1 MLHRQSARKTAFYG
15 RGEYVMCHYT
25 NLEVIYVSLTSRLLR
40 GKDGSTGNRVILKTG
55 GQEPMTQEET
65 ARLRQEYQIMQQI
78 ESPHVVKALGEVT
91 MDDRYYLVE
100 EYCPGITLSR
110 LLKQGALEMSD
121 FYRIAKQL
129 VMGLR
134 DIHKAGVIHKDVN
147 PSNIMYD
154 AESDRVVFLDF
165 GISSMFMHEQMSGT
179 RLENIEGTLRYI
191 APEQTG
197 RMNTELDYRA
207 DFYSLGIT
215 LYQMLTGRHPFD
227 AETPTEL
234 VFSHIAKTP
243 PDLRVILPNVPPML
257 AAVIDKLLSKMPKD
271 RYLSC
276 EGLLYDLTRCQRER
290 EFILGEKDFSR
301 RFEFAH
307 RLYGREAE
315 IAQLKNDFKE
325 VAAGSRTLVSISGYS
340 GIGKTTLVNQLREE
354 AQQNSSMFLQGKFDQ
369 YHANVPYFAFFE
381 AIKQFCSIIFMES
394 KESIDSWKQTLSEQL
409 GGDAALLSS
418 KVAELALL
426 TGVQSGPEDM
436 GPLEERTRFKSVL
449 EKLLALLAT
458 PEHPL
463 VLFLD
468 DVHRADMGSLEILE
482 ELFKNDDIHN
492 LMMVVCFRDNEVC
505 SEHPLILSLNKIIQ
519 WGGHVT
525 QLNLKGLDPSSTAQM
540 LKDIFKTETDTTFA
554 LAEILYRK
562 TKGNPFY
569 IKQFLRLC
577 HSKGYLKLDM
587 ETGIWSWEEAKIRAC
602 PAQENVVD
610 FLTENLNQFSK
621 ETISLLSFGACIGQ
635 SFSVKDVSAVC
646 GLSEREINRRLIT
659 AVAQE
664 AVYPVEKDGKAG
676 LQTMYQFAHDR
687 FQQVFYTTLSEKTRA
702 RVHYLLGK
710 RYEEHSRITGDLDER
725 VFEIADHYAMG
736 LAEAK
741 HQEERRR
748 IQEFLLRTAHRC
760 GLVSAFDTAERYLRL
775 LLVQPDL
782 KRPENRAFLTK
793 IYMEYHAV
801 MCSLVKEEESDRIYE
816 KLCHMVTEP
825 IQLVDSCC
833 LQISSFSN
841 RGRYE
846 DAFEI
851 GLALLRLLGV
861 LFPGGNMK
869 LTLER
874 EIASFYQEREA
885 LGADDILNLKEA
897 ENPAE
902 AGISKLLCRLCG
914 PTFFFQP
921 DYSYWTVFT
930 AVRRMF
936 RHGYTP
942 HALQMYSNL
951 MMPLGEL
958 RRDYRTSYAACK
970 SAMRLAEK
978 HKYKEVIHSI
988 YCMFA
993 LHTGHWYEDVVR
1005 EIPYAKESIKGNAQ
1019 MGDFEYACYG
1029 YYGLMMAVMESAS
1042 HVDELWNEV
1051 QSGVKFA
1058 EKTGSDHALG
1068 SFLNFR
1074 QLCRSIRGELSLTG
1088 SFDQDGFSEQIHLE
1102 RFSHNLQAISYH
1114 HVIRALSAV
1123 IYRDYSTA
1131 CQLCQDAVPLLPYV
1145 SSFYNVAL
1153 HNFLYSLSICQV
1165 LETEDYE
1172 PQARFALLH
1181 ALEENQ
1187 EWLKERSSDAFC
1199 NYGHLYLLIEAER
1212 KAAEGCIKEALL
1224 LYEEAL
1230 EAAKK
1235 HDRCLHHA
1243 ILCDVTALRYERL
1256 KIKSSAKHYLTDTYR
1271 LYNHWG
1277 AEGKCAR
1284 MLQDYPD
1291 LAILWKNDTRQSTLS
1306 EDSIRTTASL
1316 DMRSVLKASQ
1326 AISEELELEG
1336 ILEKLIHSLLEC
1348 AGAQHIYYLC
1358 QTDSGYEIQ
1367 AEGHSAL
1374 KEACIISKRPA
1385 EDQDIP
1391 LSIITYVERTLEAV
1405 ILEDAENSR
1414 VFGKDPHIKEN
1425 HCKSVLCMPIL
1436 SKGELKGILYLENNL
1451 AAGAFDQR
1459 RKENLMPIAAQL
1471 AISLENAY
1479 LYEHLRFLVDERT
1492 KALLEEIKVRK
1503 RAEEKLAHMANYDA
1517 LTGLPNRRL
1526 FHKILSRLLLEA
1538 ENSGQLLAVLY
1549 MDLDS
1554 FKEVNDTYGHEKGDM
1569 VLEETA
1575 KRLIRAV
1582 RGSDIVSRMG
1592 GDEFV
1597 LLLSRIIADE
1607 EIRHV
1612 CERILS
1618 EIRRPFQLSEDLFI
1632 EMTASIGIS
1641 VYPRDGQDGKELL
1654 SRADQAMYR
1663 IKKSEKNFYT
1673 FTESLSEAEKKP

>member
-1 MLHRQSARKTAFYG
+1 
-15 RGEYVMCHYT
+15 MCQYT
-25 NLEVIYVSLTSRLLR
+25 NLEVIYVSPSSKLLR
-40 GKDGSTGNRVILKTG
+40 GKDSGTGSRVVLKTG

-65 ARLRQEYQIMQQI
+65 ARLRREYQIMQRI
-78 ESPHVVKALGEVT
+78 DSPHVVKPLNETTLDG
-91 MDDRYYLVE
+91 RFYLVE
-100 EYCPGITLSR
+100 EFCPGITLSR

-134 DIHKAGVIHKDVN
+134 DIHKSGIIHKDVN
-147 PSNIMYD
+147 PANIMYD
-154 AESDRVVFLDF
+154 AESGRVVLLDF
-165 GISSMFMHEQMSGT
+165 GISSMFIHEQMSGT

-215 LYQMLTGRHPFD
+215 LYQMLTGRYPFD

-243 PDLRVILPNVPPML
+243 PDLRVLLPNVPPML
-257 AAVIDKLLSKMPKD
+257 AAIIDKLLSKMAKD
-271 RYLSC
+271 RYLSS
-276 EGLLYDLTRCQRER
+276 EGLLYDLTRCQSEK

-301 RFEFAH
+301 RFEFTH
-307 RLYGREAE
+307 RLYGREE
-315 IAQLKNDFKE
+315 ETAQLKSDFKE
-325 VAAGSRTLVSISGYS
+325 VASGSRILVSISGYS
-340 GIGKTTLVNQLREE
+340 GIGKTSLVNQLQEE
-354 AQQNSSMFLQGKFDQ
+354 TQRTNGMFLQGKFDQ

-381 AIKQFCSIIFMES
+381 AIKQFCSMVFLEPDEGIQN
-394 KESIDSWKQTLSEQL
+394 WKHTISEQL
-409 GGDAALLSS
+409 GSDAALLTG
-418 KVAELALL
+418 KVAEMALL
-426 TGVQSGPEDM
+426 TGDHPVPEDM
-436 GPLEERTRFKSVL
+436 GTLEERTRFKSVL
-449 EKLLALLAT
+449 EKLLSLLAA

-468 DVHRADMGSLEILE
+468 DIHRADMGSLEMLE
-482 ELFKNDDIHN
+482 ELFKNEDIHN
-492 LMMVVCFRDNEVC
+492 LMIVVCYRDNEV
-505 SEHPLILSLNKIIQ
+505 SSDHPLILSLNKIIQ
-519 WGGHVT
+519 RGGRVT
-525 QLNLKGLDPSSTAQM
+525 QLNLKGLNPESTVQM
-540 LKDIFKTETDTTFA
+540 LGDIFKTEADTA
-554 LAEILYRK
+554 ARLAEIIYRK

-587 ETGIWSWEEAKIRAC
+587 DTGSWSWEEAKILAC

-610 FLTENLNQFSK
+610 FLTENLNQFSE
-621 ETISLLSFGACIGQ
+621 ETISLLSLGACIGQ
-635 SFSVKDVSAVC
+635 SFSVEDLSAVC
-646 GLSEREINRRLIT
+646 SLPEREINRRLIM

-664 AVYPVEKDGKAG
+664 AVYPMEKDGKTG
-676 LQTMYQFAHDR
+676 LQTTYQFTHDR
-687 FQQVFYTTLSEKTRA
+687 FQQVFYTALPEKARA
-702 RVHYLLGK
+702 SVHYLLGR
-710 RYEEHSRITGDLDER
+710 RYEEHARAAGDLDER
-725 VFEIADHYAMG
+725 AFEIADHYAMG
-736 LAEAK
+736 LGEAK
-741 HQEERRR
+741 DPEERRR
-748 IQEFLLRTAHRC
+748 IQEFLLGTAHRC
-760 GLVSAFDTAERYLRL
+760 ELVSAFDTAERYLIL
-775 LLVQPDL
+775 LLSQPEL
-782 KRPENRAFLTK
+782 KQPENFPFLTK
-793 IYMEYHAV
+793 IYMEYHAAL
-801 MCSLVKEEESDRIYE
+801 CNLVKEEECDRIYG
-816 KLCHMVTEP
+816 KLCDLVAEPTE
-825 IQLVDSCC
+825 LVDNCC

-851 GLALLRLLGV
+851 GLALLGQMGV
-861 LFPGGNMK
+861 TFPRENIE

-874 EIASFYQEREA
+874 EIASFYQERNA
-885 LGADDILNLKEA
+885 LGAEDVLNLKEA
-897 ENPAE
+897 EDPAE

-914 PTFFFQP
+914 PTFFFRP

-958 RRDYRTSYAACK
+958 REDYRTAYAAGK
-970 SAMRLAEK
+970 SAMHLAEK
-978 HKYKEVIHSI
+978 HQYREVIYSI

-993 LHTGHWYEDVVR
+993 LHTGHWFEDVVN
-1005 EIPYAKESIKGNAQ
+1005 EIPYARESIKGNAQ

-1029 YYGLMMAVMESAS
+1029 YYGLMMAVMESS
-1042 HVDELWNEV
+1042 VHVDELWNEV
-1051 QSGVKFA
+1051 QAGVKFA

-1068 SFLNFR
+1068 SFLSFQ

-1088 SFDQDGFSEQIHLE
+1088 SFDGDGFSEQTHLE
-1102 RFSHNLQAISYH
+1102 RFSHNLQAISYY

-1131 CQLCQDAVPLLPYV
+1131 CRLYSDAVPLLPYV
-1145 SSFYNVAL
+1145 SSFYNMAL
-1153 HNFLYSLSICQV
+1153 HNFLYSLSICQI
-1165 LETEDYE
+1165 LETGKYE
-1172 PQARFALLH
+1172 PQARPILLRV
-1181 ALEENQ
+1181 LEKNQ
-1187 EWLKERSSDAFC
+1187 DWLKKRSNDAFC

-1212 KAAEGCIKEALL
+1212 KVAEGCTKEALL
-1224 LYEEAL
+1224 HYEEAL
-1230 EAAKK
+1230 QAAEK
-1235 HDRCLHHA
+1235 HGCSLHHA
-1243 ILCDVTALRYERL
+1243 ILCDVAALRYERL
-1256 KIKSSAKHYLTDTYR
+1256 GVKTAFRHYLTDAYR
-1271 LYNHWG
+1271 LYDHWG

-1284 MLQDYPD
+1284 MQQDYPE
-1291 LAILWKNDTRQSTLS
+1291 LAGLWKNDSRQSVMS

-1336 ILEKLIHSLLEC
+1336 ILEKLIYSLLEC
-1348 AGAQHIYYLC
+1348 AGAQHIYYLNE
-1358 QTDSGYEIQ
+1358 TDSGYEIQ
-1367 AEGHSAL
+1367 SEGHSGATDV
-1374 KEACIISKRPA
+1374 CIVSKRPA
-1385 EDQDIP
+1385 QDRDIP
-1391 LSIITYVERTLEAV
+1391 LSIVSYVERTLETV
-1405 ILEDAENSR
+1405 ILDDGENSR
-1414 VFGKDPHIKEN
+1414 VFGKDIHIKASR
-1425 HCKSVLCMPIL
+1425 CKSVLCMPIL
-1436 SKGELKGILYLENNL
+1436 SKGERKGILYLENNL
-1451 AAGAFDQR
+1451 AAGVFDQR

-1479 LYEHLRFLVDERT
+1479 LYEHLRYLVDERT
-1492 KALLEEIKVRK
+1492 KALQEEIKVRK

-1538 ENSGQLLAVLY
+1538 ETSGQLLAVLY
-1549 MDLDS
+1549 MDLDG
-1554 FKEVNDTYGHEKGDM
+1554 FKDINDTYGHEKGDL

-1575 KRLIRAV
+1575 RRLIRAV

-1597 LLLSRIIADE
+1597 LLLGQIMADE

-1618 EIRRPFQLSEDLFI
+1618 EIRQPFRISEDLCV

-1641 VYPRDGQDGKELL
+1641 VYPRDGQNEKELL
-1654 SRADQAMYR
+1654 SRADQAMYQ
-1663 IKKSEKNFYT
+1663 IKKNNKNFYS
-1673 FTESLSEAEKKP
+1673 FTEPFSEVQETP

>member
-1 MLHRQSARKTAFYG
+1 
-15 RGEYVMCHYT
+15 MCQYT
-25 NLEVIYVSLTSRLLR
+25 NLEVIYISPSSKLLR
-40 GKDGSTGNRVILKTG
+40 GKDSNTGNRVVLKTG
-55 GQEPMTQEET
+55 GQEHMTQEAI
-65 ARLRQEYQIMQQI
+65 ARLRREYQIMQRI
-78 ESPHVVKALGEVT
+78 DSPHVVKPLGEVT
-91 MDDRYYLVE
+91 LDGRCYLVE
-100 EYCPGITLSR
+100 EFCPGITLSR

-121 FYRIAKQL
+121 FYRIAEQL

-134 DIHKAGVIHKDVN
+134 DIHKAGVVHKDVN
-147 PSNIMYD
+147 PANIMYD
-154 AESDRVVFLDF
+154 AESGRVVLLDF
-165 GISSMFMHEQMSGT
+165 GISSMFMHEQMSGI

-215 LYQMLTGRHPFD
+215 LYQMLTGRYPFD

-243 PDLRVILPNVPPML
+243 PDLRVLLPNVPPML
-257 AAVIDKLLSKMPKD
+257 AAVVDKLLSKMAKD
-271 RYLSC
+271 RYLSS
-276 EGLLYDLTRCQRER
+276 EGLLYDLTRCQKEKA
-290 EFILGEKDFSR
+290 FVLGKKDFSR
-301 RFEFAH
+301 RFEFTS
-307 RLYGREAE
+307 RLYGREEE
-315 IAQLKNDFKE
+315 IAQLKSDFKE
-325 VAAGSRTLVSISGYS
+325 VATGSRILVSISGYS
-340 GIGKTTLVNQLREE
+340 GIGKTSLVNQLQGE
-354 AQQNSSMFLQGKFDQ
+354 ALRTNGMFLQGKFDQ

-381 AIKQFCSIIFMES
+381 AIKQFCNMVFLEPEEVIHKWKEILS
-394 KESIDSWKQTLSEQL
+394 KHL
-409 GGDAALLSS
+409 GNDAALLTG
-418 KVAELALL
+418 KVAELSLL
-426 TGVQSGPEDM
+426 TGNHPISEDM

-449 EKLLALLAT
+449 EKLLSLLAA

-468 DVHRADMGSLEILE
+468 DVHRADMGSLEMLE
-482 ELFKNDDIHN
+482 ELFKNEDIHD
-492 LMMVVCFRDNEVC
+492 LMIIMCYRDNEV
-505 SEHPLILSLNKIIQ
+505 SREHPLTLSLNKIIQ
-519 WGGHVT
+519 RGGRVT
-525 QLNLKGLDPSSTAQM
+525 QLNLKGLDPESTVQM
-540 LKDIFKTETDTTFA
+540 LGDIFITETDTTSA
-554 LAEILYRK
+554 LADILYRK

-587 ETGIWSWEEAKIRAC
+587 DTGSWSWKEAEIRAC
-602 PAQENVVD
+602 PAQENVVE
-610 FLTENLNQFSK
+610 FLTENLNQFSE

-635 SFSVKDVSAVC
+635 SFSVEDLSAVC

-659 AVAQE
+659 AVEQE
-664 AVYPVEKDGKAG
+664 AVYPMEKHGKTG
-676 LQTMYQFAHDR
+676 LQTMYQFTHDR
-687 FQQVFYTTLSEKTRA
+687 FQQVFYTALSEKTRA
-702 RVHYLLGK
+702 SVHYLLGK
-710 RYEEHSRITGDLDER
+710 RYEERSLAAGDLDEW

-736 LAEAK
+736 LVEAED
-741 HQEERRR
+741 QEERRR
-748 IQEFLLRTAHRC
+748 IQEFLLSTAHRC
-760 GLVSAFDTAERYLRL
+760 GLVSAFDTAERYLNL
-775 LLVQPDL
+775 LLSQPEL
-782 KRPENRAFLTK
+782 KLLENRPFLTK
-793 IYMEYHAV
+793 IYMEYHAAL
-801 MCSLVKEEESDRIYE
+801 CNLVKEKECDRIYE
-816 KLCHMVTEP
+816 MLCNLVVEATE
-825 IQLVDSCC
+825 LVDNCC

-851 GLALLRLLGV
+851 GLALLGQLKV
-861 LFPGGNMK
+861 TFPGENIK

-874 EIASFYQEREA
+874 EIISFYQERDA
-885 LGADDILNLKEA
+885 LGAEDILNLKEA
-897 ENPAE
+897 EDPVE

-914 PTFFFQP
+914 PTFFFNP

-942 HALQMYSNL
+942 HTLQMYSNL

-958 RRDYRTSYAACK
+958 RRDYQTSYVAGR

-978 HKYKEVIHSI
+978 HQYREVIYSI

-993 LHTGHWYEDVVR
+993 LHTGHWFEDVVN

-1029 YYGLMMAVMESAS
+1029 YYGLMMAVMESAT

-1051 QSGVKFA
+1051 QAGVKFA

-1068 SFLNFR
+1068 SFLSFQ

-1088 SFDQDGFSEQIHLE
+1088 SFDGDGFSEQTHLE
-1102 RFSHNLQAISYH
+1102 RFSHNLQAISYY

-1131 CQLCQDAVPLLPYV
+1131 FRLCRDAVPLLPYV

-1153 HNFLYSLSICQV
+1153 HNFLYSLSICQI
-1165 LETEDYE
+1165 LETRDYDPE
-1172 PQARFALLH
+1172 TRPMLLRV
-1181 ALEENQ
+1181 LKENQ
-1187 EWLKERSSDAFC
+1187 DWLKERSNDALC

-1212 KAAEGCIKEALL
+1212 KAAEGRTGEALR

-1230 EAAKK
+1230 GAAKK
-1235 HDRCLHHA
+1235 HDRSLHHA
-1243 ILCDVTALRYERL
+1243 ILCDVAALRYERL
-1256 KIKSSAKHYLTDTYR
+1256 GIKSSSSHYLTDTYR
-1271 LYNHWG
+1271 LYGHWG

-1284 MLQDYPD
+1284 MRQDYPE
-1291 LAILWKNDTRQSTLS
+1291 LGGLWKNDSRQGTLS

-1316 DMRSVLKASQ
+1316 DMSSVLKASQ

-1348 AGAQHIYYLC
+1348 AGAQHIYYLS

-1367 AEGHSAL
+1367 SEGHSGA
-1374 KEACIISKRPA
+1374 KDVCIVSKRPA
-1385 EDQDIP
+1385 KDNDIP
-1391 LSIITYVERTLEAV
+1391 LSIVSYVERTLEAV
-1405 ILEDAENSR
+1405 ILDDGENSR
-1414 VFGKDPHIKEN
+1414 VFGKDIHIKEN
-1425 HCKSVLCMPIL
+1425 RCKSVLCMPIL

-1451 AAGAFDQR
+1451 ATGVFDQR
-1459 RKENLMPIAAQL
+1459 RKENLIPIAAQL

-1492 KALLEEIKVRK
+1492 KALQEEIKVRK
-1503 RAEEKLAHMANYDA
+1503 RAEEKLARMANYDA

-1538 ENSGQLLAVLY
+1538 DTSGYLLAVLY
-1549 MDLDS
+1549 MDLDG
-1554 FKEVNDTYGHEKGDM
+1554 FKEINDTFGHDKGDL

-1575 KRLIRAV
+1575 RRLIRAV
-1582 RGSDIVSRMG
+1582 RGSDIVSRIG

-1597 LLLSRIIADE
+1597 LLLDRITTDE

-1618 EIRRPFQLSEDLFI
+1618 EIRQPFQISENLVV
-1632 EMTASIGIS
+1632 ELTASIGVS
-1641 VYPRDGQDGKELL
+1641 VYPKDAQDEKELL

-1663 IKKSEKNFYT
+1663 IKKSDKNYYS
-1673 FTESLSEAEKKP
+1673 FTEPLSEAQEIP

>member
-1 MLHRQSARKTAFYG
+1 MEGDAYMMYQ
-15 RGEYVMCHYT
+15 YT
-25 NLEVIYVSLTSRLLR
+25 NLEVLYLSPSSKLLR
-40 GKDGSTGNRVILKTG
+40 GKDGKTGNCVVLKTG
-55 GQEPMTQEET
+55 GQEPMTQEEA
-65 ARLRQEYQIMQQI
+65 ARLRREYQIMQRI
-78 ESPHVVKALGEVT
+78 DSPHVVKALGEVT
-91 MDDRYYLVE
+91 LDGRCYLVE
-100 EYCPGITLSR
+100 EFCPGITLSR

-121 FYRIAKQL
+121 FYRIAEQL

-147 PSNIMYD
+147 PANIMFD
-154 AESDRVVFLDF
+154 AESGRVVLLDF

-197 RMNTELDYRA
+197 RMNRELDYRA

-257 AAVIDKLLSKMPKD
+257 ASVIDKLLSKMAKD
-271 RYLSC
+271 RYLSS
-276 EGLLYDLTRCQRER
+276 EGLLYDLTRCQREK
-290 EFILGEKDFSR
+290 EFVLGEKDFSR
-301 RFEFAH
+301 RFEFTH
-307 RLYGREAE
+307 RLYGREDE
-315 IAQLKNDFKE
+315 IAQLKSDFKE
-325 VAAGSRTLVSISGYS
+325 VASGSKILVSISGYS
-340 GIGKTTLVNQLREE
+340 GIGKTSLVNQLQEE
-354 AQQNSSMFLQGKFDQ
+354 AQRTSGMFLQGKFDQ

-381 AIKQFCSIIFMES
+381 AIKQFCSMIFLEPE
-394 KESIDSWKQTLSEQL
+394 ESIGRWKQRLSEHL
-409 GGDAALLSS
+409 GGDAALLAG

-426 TGVQSGPEDM
+426 TGDQPTPEDM
-436 GPLEERTRFKSVL
+436 GPLEERTRFKSAL
-449 EKLLALLAT
+449 EKLLSLLAA
-458 PEHPL
+458 PGHPL

-468 DVHRADMGSLEILE
+468 DVHRADMGSLEMLE
-482 ELFKNDDIHN
+482 ELLKNEDIHD
-492 LMMVVCFRDNEVC
+492 LMIVVCYRDNEVG

-519 WGGHVT
+519 RGGRVT
-525 QLNLKGLDPSSTAQM
+525 QLNLKGLDPESTVQM
-540 LKDIFKTETDTTFA
+540 LEDIFKTEAGTAST

-569 IKQFLRLC
+569 VKQFLRLC
-577 HSKGYLKLDM
+577 HTKGYLKLDM
-587 ETGIWSWEEAKIRAC
+587 DTGRWSGKEAEIRAC

-610 FLTENLNQFSK
+610 FLTENLNQFSE
-621 ETISLLSFGACIGQ
+621 ETISILSFGACIGQ
-635 SFSVKDVSAVC
+635 SFSVEDLSAVC
-646 GLSEREINRRLIT
+646 GLAEREINRRLIT

-664 AVYPVEKDGKAG
+664 AVYPMEKDGKTG
-676 LQTMYQFAHDR
+676 LQTMYQFTHDR
-687 FQQVFYTTLSEKTRA
+687 FQQVFYTALSEKARA
-702 RVHYLLGK
+702 GVHYLLGK
-710 RYEEHSRITGDLDER
+710 RYEERSRAAGDLDER
-725 VFEIADHYAMG
+725 AFEIADHYAKG
-736 LAEAK
+736 LGEATDP
-741 HQEERRR
+741 EERRR
-748 IQEFLLRTAHRC
+748 IQEFMLDTAHRC
-760 GLVSAFDTAERYLRL
+760 GLVSAFDTAERYLNL
-775 LLVQPDL
+775 LLSQPEL
-782 KRPENRAFLTK
+782 EHPENRPFLTK
-793 IYMEYHAV
+793 IYMEYHAAL
-801 MCSLVKEEESDRIYE
+801 CNLVKEEECDRIYGM
-816 KLCHMVTEP
+816 LCDLVAEPTE
-825 IQLVDSCC
+825 LVDSCR

-851 GLALLRLLGV
+851 GLALLGQLGV
-861 LFPGGNMK
+861 TFPGENIK

-874 EIASFYQEREA
+874 EIASFYREREA
-885 LGADDILNLKEA
+885 LGPEDILNLKEA
-897 ENPAE
+897 EDPVE

-914 PTFFFQP
+914 PTFFFHP

-958 RRDYRTSYAACK
+958 RRDYRTSYAAGR
-970 SAMRLAEK
+970 SAMLLAEK
-978 HKYKEVIHSI
+978 HQYREVIHSI

-993 LHTGHWYEDVVR
+993 LHTGHWFEDVVN

-1029 YYGLMMAVMESAS
+1029 YYGLMMAVLESAV
-1042 HVDELWNEV
+1042 HVEELWNEV
-1051 QSGVKFA
+1051 QAGVKFA

-1068 SFLNFR
+1068 SFLSFQ
-1074 QLCRSIRGELSLTG
+1074 QLCRSIRGEFSLTG
-1088 SFDQDGFSEQIHLE
+1088 SFDGDGFSEQAHLE
-1102 RFSHNLQAISYH
+1102 RFSHNLQAISYY

-1131 CQLCQDAVPLLPYV
+1131 CRLCRDAVPLLPYV

-1165 LETEDYE
+1165 LETGDHE
-1172 PQARFALLH
+1172 PEARPVLLRV
-1181 ALEENQ
+1181 LEENQ
-1187 EWLKERSSDAFC
+1187 AWLKERSSDAFC
-1199 NYGHLYLLIEAER
+1199 NYGHLYLVIEAER
-1212 KAAEGCIKEALL
+1212 KAAEGRIGEALR

-1235 HDRCLHHA
+1235 HDRSLHLA
-1243 ILCDVTALRYERL
+1243 ILCDVAALRYERL
-1256 KIKSSAKHYLTDTYR
+1256 GVKSAVRHYLKDTYR
-1271 LYNHWG
+1271 LYDHWG

-1284 MLQDYPD
+1284 MRQDYPE
-1291 LAILWKNDTRQSTLS
+1291 LAGLWKNDSRQGALS
-1306 EDSIRTTASL
+1306 EASIRTTASL

-1348 AGAQHIYYLC
+1348 AGAQHIYYLSR
-1358 QTDSGYEIQ
+1358 TDSGYEIQ
-1367 AEGHSAL
+1367 SEGHSGA
-1374 KEACIISKRPA
+1374 KDVCIVSKRPA
-1385 EDQDIP
+1385 EDRDIP
-1391 LSIITYVERTLEAV
+1391 LSIVSYVERTLEAV
-1405 ILEDAENSR
+1405 ILEDGENSR
-1414 VFGKDPHIKEN
+1414 VFGKDVHIKES

-1451 AAGAFDQR
+1451 AAGVFDQR

-1492 KALLEEIKVRK
+1492 KALREEIKVRK

-1538 ENSGQLLAVLY
+1538 ETSGQLLAVLY
-1549 MDLDS
+1549 MDLDG
-1554 FKEVNDTYGHEKGDM
+1554 FKEINDTYGHEKGDL

-1575 KRLIRAV
+1575 RRLISAV

-1597 LLLSRIIADE
+1597 LLLSRIMADE
-1607 EIRHV
+1607 EIRQV

-1618 EIRRPFQLSEDLFI
+1618 EIRQPFQILEDLFV
-1632 EMTASIGIS
+1632 EMTASIGVS
-1641 VYPRDGQDGKELL
+1641 VYPRDGRDEKTLL
-1654 SRADQAMYR
+1654 SRADQAMYK
-1663 IKKSEKNFYT
+1663 IKKRGKNCYT
-1673 FTESLSEAEKKP
+1673 FANHSSEAYENP

>member
-1 MLHRQSARKTAFYG
+1 M
-15 RGEYVMCHYT
+15 MCQYT
-25 NLEVIYVSLTSRLLR
+25 NLEVLYLSPSSKLLR
-40 GKDGSTGNRVILKTG
+40 GKDGTTGNRVVLKTG
-55 GQEPMTQEET
+55 GQEHMTQEAT

-78 ESPHVVKALGEVT
+78 DSPHVVKALGEVT
-91 MDDRYYLVE
+91 LDGRCYLVE
-100 EYCPGITLSR
+100 EFCPGITLSR

-129 VMGLR
+129 VMALR
-134 DIHKAGVIHKDVN
+134 DIHGAGIIHKDVN

-154 AESDRVVFLDF
+154 ADSGRVVLLDF
-165 GISSMFMHEQMSGT
+165 GISSMFIHEQMSGI

-215 LYQMLTGRHPFD
+215 LYQMLTGRYPFE

-243 PDLRVILPNVPPML
+243 PDLRVLMPNVTPML
-257 AAVIDKLLSKMPKD
+257 AAVIDKLLSKMAKD

-276 EGLLYDLTRCQRER
+276 EGLLYDLTRCQSER
-290 EFILGEKDFSR
+290 EFVLGEKDFSR
-301 RFEFAH
+301 RFEFTH
-307 RLYGREAE
+307 RLYGREEE
-315 IAQLKNDFKE
+315 IAQLKSDFKE
-325 VAAGSRTLVSISGYS
+325 VAAGSRILVSISGYS
-340 GIGKTTLVNQLREE
+340 GIGKTSLVNQLQEE
-354 AQQNSSMFLQGKFDQ
+354 ALRTSGMFLQGKFDQ

-381 AIKQFCSIIFMES
+381 AIKQFCSMVFLKP
-394 KESIDSWKQTLSEQL
+394 KEAIHKWKQTLSEHL
-409 GGDAALLSS
+409 GDDAALLTG

-426 TGVQSGPEDM
+426 TGDHPTPEDM

-449 EKLLALLAT
+449 EKLLSLLAA

-468 DVHRADMGSLEILE
+468 DVHRADMGSLEMLE
-482 ELFKNDDIHN
+482 ELFKNEDIHD
-492 LMMVVCFRDNEVC
+492 LMIVICHRDNEV
-505 SEHPLILSLNKIIQ
+505 SSDHPLILSLNKIIQ
-519 WGGHVT
+519 RGGRVT
-525 QLNLKGLDPSSTAQM
+525 QLNLKGLDPESTGQM
-540 LKDIFKTETDTTFA
+540 LGDIFKTEAGTTSG
-554 LAEILYRK
+554 LAEIIYRK

-577 HSKGYLKLDM
+577 HSKGYLKLDID
-587 ETGIWSWEEAKIRAC
+587 TGRWDWEEAEIRTC
-602 PAQENVVD
+602 PAQENVVE
-610 FLTENLNQFSK
+610 FLTENLNQFSE
-621 ETISLLSFGACIGQ
+621 ETISLLSFSACIGQ
-635 SFSVKDVSAVC
+635 SFSVEDLSVVC
-646 GLSEREINRRLIT
+646 GLPEQEINRRLIT
-659 AVAQE
+659 AVGQE
-664 AVYPVEKDGKAG
+664 AVYPIGKDGKTG
-676 LQTMYQFAHDR
+676 RQTMYQFAHDR
-687 FQQVFYTTLSEKTRA
+687 FQQVFYTVLSEKERA
-702 RVHYLLGK
+702 DVHYRLGK
-710 RYEEHSRITGDLDER
+710 RYEECSRAAGDLGER

-736 LAEAK
+736 IGEAEVP
-741 HQEERRR
+741 EERRR
-748 IQEFLLRTAHRC
+748 IQEFLLGTAHRC
-760 GLVSAFDTAERYLRL
+760 GLVSAFDTAERYLDL
-775 LLVQPDL
+775 LLSQPEL
-782 KRPENRAFLTK
+782 KRPENRPFLTK
-793 IYMEYHAV
+793 IYMEYHAAL
-801 MCSLVKEEESDRIYE
+801 CNLVKEEECDQIYGM
-816 KLCHMVTEP
+816 LCNLVTEP
-825 IQLVDSCC
+825 TELVDSCC
-833 LQISSFSN
+833 LQIASFSN

-851 GLALLRLLGV
+851 GLALLGQMGV
-861 LFPGGNMK
+861 TFPGENVK

-874 EIASFYQEREA
+874 EIASFYQERDA
-885 LGADDILNLKEA
+885 LGTEDILNLKEA
-897 ENPAE
+897 EDPVE

-914 PTFFFQP
+914 PTIFFNP
-921 DYSYWTVFT
+921 DYSYWTVLT
-930 AVRRMF
+930 AVLRMF

-958 RRDYRTSYAACK
+958 RRDYRTAYAAAK
-970 SAMRLAEK
+970 SAMPLAEK
-978 HKYKEVIHSI
+978 HQYREVIYSI

-993 LHTGHWYEDVVR
+993 LHTGHWFEDVAN

-1029 YYGLMMAVMESAS
+1029 YYGLMMAVIESAA
-1042 HVDELWNEV
+1042 HVEELWSEV
-1051 QSGVKFA
+1051 QAGVKFA
-1058 EKTGSDHALG
+1058 KKTGSDHALG
-1068 SFLNFR
+1068 SFLSFQ

-1088 SFDQDGFSEQIHLE
+1088 SFDGDGFSEQAHLG
-1102 RFSHNLQAISYH
+1102 RFAHNRQAISYYH
-1114 HVIRALSAV
+1114 IIRALSAV

-1131 CQLCQDAVPLLPYV
+1131 CRLCRDAVPLLPYV
-1145 SSFYNVAL
+1145 SSFYNMAL

-1165 LETEDYE
+1165 LETGDYE
-1172 PQARFALLH
+1172 PEAKPGFLRILK
-1181 ALEENQ
+1181 ENQ
-1187 EWLKERSSDAFC
+1187 DWLKERSSDAFC
-1199 NYGHLYLLIEAER
+1199 NYGHLYLVIEAER
-1212 KAAEGCIKEALL
+1212 KAAAGCTEKALR

-1230 EAAKK
+1230 ENAEK
-1235 HDRCLHHA
+1235 HGRSLHHA
-1243 ILCDVTALRYERL
+1243 ILCDVAALRYERL
-1256 KIKSSAKHYLTDTYR
+1256 GIKSAARHYLTDAYR
-1271 LYNHWG
+1271 LYGHWG
-1277 AEGKCAR
+1277 AEGKCAQMR
-1284 MLQDYPD
+1284 QAYPE
-1291 LAILWKNDTRQSTLS
+1291 LAGLWKNDSRQNTLS
-1306 EDSIRTTASL
+1306 EDSIHTTASL

-1326 AISEELELEG
+1326 AISEELELKG

-1348 AGAQHIYYLC
+1348 AGAQHIYYLS
-1358 QTDSGYEIQ
+1358 QTDAGHEIQ
-1367 AEGHSAL
+1367 SEGHSGS
-1374 KEACIISKRPA
+1374 KDVCIVSKRPA
-1385 EDQDIP
+1385 KDRDIP
-1391 LSIITYVERTLEAV
+1391 LSIVSYVERTLEAV
-1405 ILEDAENSR
+1405 ILEDGENSR
-1414 VFGKDPHIKEN
+1414 VYGKDIHIKEN

-1451 AAGAFDQR
+1451 AAGVFDQR

-1492 KALLEEIKVRK
+1492 KALQEEIKVRK

-1538 ENSGQLLAVLY
+1538 ETSGQLLAVLY
-1549 MDLDS
+1549 MDLDG
-1554 FKEVNDTYGHEKGDM
+1554 FKEVNDTYGHEKGDL

-1575 KRLIRAV
+1575 RRLIRAV

-1618 EIRRPFQLSEDLFI
+1618 EIRQPFRLSEDLFV

-1641 VYPRDGQDGKELL
+1641 VYPRDGQDEKELL

-1663 IKKSEKNFYT
+1663 IKKSDKNFYS
-1673 FTESLSEAEKKP
+1673 FTEPFSE